1 MDTTISMDASATTLD
16 PMRPLPYRVRSCSRE
31 THDTR
36 TLVLEPPRGQSL
48 AFAPGQFNMLYAF
61 GVGEA
66 PISISGDPLERKALV
81 HTVRAVGATSRAI
94 CGAKPGQVLGV
105 RGPFGSPWPVEQIT
119 GQDVLIVAGGI
130 GLAPLRPAIYHL
142 LAHRSEYGRIV
153 LMYGA
158 RTPQDLL
165 YLKEL
170 ERWRSRFD
178 LQVEVT
184 VDSASG
190 KDWLGNVG
198 VVTTLIPK
206 ANVDI
211 HHAAALV
218 VGPEIM
224 MRFTLIELEKLGIP
238 RERMYVSMERNMKC
252 AIGHCGHC
260 QYGPHFI
267 CKDGPVFSY
276 ARIQALFKTR
286 EV

>member
-61 GVGEA
+61 GVGEV

-153 LMYGA
+153 LLYGA

-224 MRFTLIELEKLGIP
+224 MRFALIELEKLGIP